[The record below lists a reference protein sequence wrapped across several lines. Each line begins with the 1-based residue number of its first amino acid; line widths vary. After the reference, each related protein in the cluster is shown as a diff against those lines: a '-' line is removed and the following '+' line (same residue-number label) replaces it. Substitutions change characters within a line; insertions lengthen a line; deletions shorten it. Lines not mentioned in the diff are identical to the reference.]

1 MPTNLFL
8 RQNYYTYNSTQNL
21 AHKIFFFLLHYSHLT
36 AFISSSS
43 LHFGFLSFTI
53 VFRDF
58 YHENHFVGDRRNI
71 LKAKMALPKV
81 GRTVWFEKT
90 LVPPIV
96 TV

>member
-1 MPTNLFL
+1 MPTNLFR

-21 AHKIFFFLLHYSHLT
+21 AQKNFFLLHYSHLT
-36 AFISSSS
+36 TFIASSS

-58 YHENHFVGDRRNI
+58 YHENHFVDDRRNI
-71 LKAKMALPKV
+71 LKAKLALPEV